1 MSREKIKVPNDVYE
15 ELTALQREIHFTL
28 DIQDTIKRSEDRG
41 YMKAANWIRQNEN
54 AYNVGF
60 SWGFEPDTS
69 EPTPMVRDIPSGKH
83 RTQRTISHPPP
94 IERSRPQQQQTRPQ
108 RRSSSS
114 SSDNGMFAGIRNWLK
129 KYF

>member
-60 SWGFEPDTS
+60 SWGFEADTS
-69 EPTPMVRDIPSGKH
+69 EPTPMVRDIPEREAPSP
-83 RTQRTISHPPP
+83 RRTISHPPP
-94 IERSRPQQQQTRPQ
+94 IERSRPQPQQPRPQ

-114 SSDNGMFAGIRNWLK
+114 SDNGIFAGIRNWLK